1 MLRQSTSFL
10 IGILFAFLLTTCKQY
25 TEDIEKYLDY
35 WASESSV
42 TRFSI
47 NSTHYQNSAGITCLP
62 SDRDAAVIL
71 KVQNPKNFTFVM
83 PNTASNAA
91 DIIRFPGLPSQP
103 SPGTDYTLRQI
114 DSDTLELTYKSAFL
128 KKYEWGAA
136 DIGSVITL
144 KNIEGR
150 QFSQT
155 FSMHIEVNTPPPE
168 ITEIKLAKTASTP
181 AYYVVCCKVDGA
193 RINDPVNGGGKLHGD
208 IAAVR
213 VIKENGAAE
222 SIPIQVNTAGTDF
235 DLTLSGG
242 KLLPVGSVAPL
253 FSSAPSYALPSGTWV
268 AYVKTDIPVEDT
280 SALPRAYGIQLADA
294 KRLMSGAKGTRTLG
308 YIVDTS
314 NPAQAWKKV
323 KQAVETAHTGGVIT
337 LNGTITATNAPGNH
351 GHIEISKNLTVQ
363 GVPGNPPAVLD
374 AHDLGPTSSSTPADS
389 HRIFTITG
397 AVDVTLKNLT
407 LQNGKDATE
416 SYRVGAGGGGIW
428 AEGHV
433 KLSLIDVTV
442 KDCISKASGG
452 GIRCDYDSTG
462 GGSLTMIH
470 CTIKDNTVK
479 DDSAIS
485 SSGGGISL
493 PNCPFTA
500 VIDGCTISGNVIDK
514 SAYSGTSTPLKA
526 KGCGL
531 TSGNK
536 SNSITVIKGHTVI
549 ENNKCQPHA
558 SITTHCQGMGIWM
571 QGGRLIIGETGKS
584 DADSPEIRQ
593 HWSLP
598 VAGAIPKGT
607 ALYLEGSAAVDWL
620 SGTIHDNGL
629 GSPNVSST
637 ADIVL
642 TNGSATF
649 NNQSGNSPS

>member
-35 WASESSV
+35 WASESSI

-62 SDRDAAVIL
+62 SDRDATVIL
-71 KVQNPKNFTFVM
+71 KVQNPKNFTFAM
-83 PNTASNAA
+83 SNTASNAA

-136 DIGSVITL
+136 DIGAVITL

-235 DLTLSGG
+235 DLTLSGE

-253 FSSAPSYALPSGTWV
+253 FSDSSYAVPPGPWV
-268 AYVKTDIPVEDT
+268 VYVRTDIRLEEH
-280 SALPRAYGIQLADA
+280 SALPHTYGIRLSDA
-294 KRLMSGAKGTRTLG
+294 KNLTSSTQQTRTLG

-314 NPAQAWKKV
+314 NAAEAWKKV
-323 KQAVETAHTGGVIT
+323 REAVMTVAAGGVIT
-337 LNGTITATNAPGNH
+337 LNGTINATNDPGNR

-363 GVPGNPPAVLD
+363 GAPGNPPAVLD
-374 AHDLGPTSSSTPADS
+374 AHHLGLPSSSNIADS
-389 HRIFTITG
+389 HRIFTVMG
-397 AVDVTLKNLT
+397 AVEVTLQDLTLKRGKDAVSPERVGSDGGGIFARANANLT
-407 LQNGKDATE
+407 LIN
-416 SYRVGAGGGGIW
+416 
-428 AEGHV
+428 
-433 KLSLIDVTV
+433 VTV
-442 KDCISKASGG
+442 EDCISKAPGG
-452 GIRCDYDSTG
+452 GIRYDHDDTG
-462 GGSLTMIH
+462 GGRLTMIN
-470 CTIKDNTVK
+470 CTIKNNTVK
-479 DDSAIS
+479 DDTTVGGSLT
-485 SSGGGISL
+485 GGGISL
-493 PNCPFTA
+493 PYSSYTA
-500 VIDGCTISGNVIDK
+500 VIDSCIIAGNKIDMSVK
-514 SAYSGTSTPLKA
+514 TGGAPSLKA
-526 KGCGL
+526 EGCGIDC
-531 TSGNK
+531 SARIG
-536 SNSITVIKGHTVI
+536 SITIIKGHTVI
-549 ENNKCQPHA
+549 EDNQCVPHA
-558 SITTHCQGMGIWM
+558 SKHCTCNGMGIFC
-571 QGGRLIIGETGKS
+571 GGGTLTIGETGKS
-584 DADSPEIRQ
+584 DAESPEIR
-593 HWSLP
+593 HHGN
-598 VAGAIPKGT
+598 VIPSGLNAHGT
-607 ALYLEGSAAVDWL
+607 ALYIKSGTVDWL
-620 SGTIHDNGL
+620 SGKIY
-629 GSPNVSST
+629 S
-637 ADIVL
+637 
-642 TNGSATF
+642 NGSTPANSVYSANGTF
-649 NNQSGNSPS
+649 NNQSGNSAS